1 MAEQVN
7 APADEARA
15 PRRRVRDRIAESL
28 GVTEG
33 KKEEIYLQVSRSAS
47 LGDVS
52 YWLQVLF
59 AAGIATL
66 GLVLN
71 SPAVIIGA
79 MLISPLM
86 GPILASGLALA
97 AGDLVLG
104 ARAAVNL
111 TLSCLAA
118 VSFAVLLVAVLPF
131 REVTDEIAART
142 QPNTLDLVIALFSGA
157 VGSVATCKEVK
168 GVVTSIPGVAIAVA
182 LMPPL
187 CVVGFGLG
195 LALSVNMED
204 GLRLARGGGLLFLTN
219 LVAIIFTAMVVF
231 VALHVD
237 TKRVRERA
245 REWQREDAESAWVRS
260 LIVRTPIPDRLRT
273 VGSLPGRFVAV
284 AVMILLILV
293 PLTQSFLHLKD
304 EIARKQQENR
314 IRLAATELWEQN
326 FSRMPDGEP
335 RCYLG
340 QLSLL
345 DREGKL
351 ALLLR
356 VFTIKPY
363 TADEKAEYTRL
374 VAARVGRPAQS
385 IALRLIEVPT
395 VSGELLAKAQEGAR
409 EEALKKDETQVE
421 EVLTLAQL
429 QTSYAQTVET
439 ALADLRLPPPAR
451 LLDYEVTTGAGA
463 SSQVRLVYLSERDI
477 DADAQALI
485 ADDVRS
491 RFENP
496 QAGVLFE
503 RIATS
508 TGPLAFARNRAELTT
523 ADAEL
528 LDRAGQQLQRLPSL
542 RAEVAAGTDK
552 GERDGM
558 AEERARA
565 VADYLSTKWQ
575 VTPERIDTKPGALD
589 KRGVVLTVKTGESN
603 PRPE

>member
-1 MAEQVN
+1 MAEQLN
-7 APADEARA
+7 APASVTPA
-15 PRRRVRDRIAESL
+15 PRRRRVRDQLAESL
-28 GVTEG
+28 GVSQE

-59 AAGIATL
+59 SAGIATL

-104 ARAAVNL
+104 ARATANL
-111 TLSCLAA
+111 ALSCVVA
-118 VSFAVLLVAVLPF
+118 VAFAVLLVAVLPF
-131 REVTDEIAART
+131 REVTAEIAART

-157 VGSVATCKEVK
+157 VGSIATCKEVK

-187 CVVGFGLG
+187 CVVGYGVG
-195 LALSVNMED
+195 IALSLSLAD
-204 GLRLARGGGLLFLTN
+204 GARIAQGGGLLFLTN

-237 TKRVRERA
+237 TERVRERA

-273 VGSLPGRFVAV
+273 VGSLPGRFVAIV
-284 AVMILLILV
+284 VTILLILV
-293 PLTQSFLHLKD
+293 PLTQSFLHLKA
-304 EIARKQQENR
+304 EITRQQQENR

-326 FSRMPDGEP
+326 FSRMPDGEQ

-356 VFTIKPY
+356 VFTVKPY

-374 VAARVGRPAQS
+374 VAARVGRPAQAV
-385 IALRLIEVPT
+385 ALRLIEIPT
-395 VSGELLAKAQEGAR
+395 VSSELLTKAREGAR
-409 EEALKKDETQVE
+409 DEAIKKDEPRVE
-421 EVLTLAQL
+421 EVLTLGQM
-429 QTSYAQTVET
+429 QTTYAQGVET
-439 ALADLRLPPPAR
+439 ALADLRLPPPAK

-463 SSQVRLVYLSERDI
+463 ATQIRLVYLSERDI
-477 DADAQALI
+477 EADAQALI
-485 ADDVRS
+485 ADGVRTS
-491 RFENP
+491 LENP
-496 QAGVLFE
+496 QARVIFE

-508 TGPLAFARNRAELTT
+508 AGLLAFARNRVEVTPT
-523 ADAEL
+523 DAEL
-528 LDRAGQQLQRLPSL
+528 LDRAGQQLQRYPSL
-542 RAEVAAGTDK
+542 RAEVAAGADK
-552 GERDGM
+552 GERGDV
-558 AEERARA
+558 ADERARA
-565 VADYLSTKWQ
+565 VADYLSAKWQ
-575 VTPERIDTKPGALD
+575 VIPERIDRKPGALD
-589 KRGVVLTVKTGESN
+589 RRGAVLTIKAGGSN
-603 PRPE
+603 P

>member
-1 MAEQVN
+1 MAEQLG
-7 APADEARA
+7 ATEMEARA
-15 PRRRVRDRIAESL
+15 QRRRRVRDRLAESL
-28 GVTEG
+28 GVSEE
-33 KKEEIYLQVSRSAS
+33 KKEEIYLQISRSAS
-47 LGDVS
+47 LRDVS

-59 AAGIATL
+59 SAGIATL

-104 ARAAVNL
+104 ARAAANL
-111 TLSCLAA
+111 ALSCVVA

-131 REVTDEIAART
+131 REVTAEIAART

-187 CVVGFGLG
+187 CVVGYGAG
-195 LALSVNMED
+195 LALSVNVAD
-204 GLRLARGGGLLFLTN
+204 GARIAQGGGLLFLTN

-231 VALHVD
+231 VALHID
-237 TKRVRERA
+237 TERVRERA
-245 REWQREDAESAWVRS
+245 REWQREDAESMWVRS
-260 LIVRTPIPDRLRT
+260 LIVRLPIPDTLRT
-273 VGSLPGRFVAV
+273 VGSLPGRFVAIV
-284 AVMILLILV
+284 VMILLLLV

-304 EIARKQQENR
+304 EIARKQQENS

-326 FSRMPDGEP
+326 FSRMPDGQQ

-351 ALLLR
+351 ALLMR

-363 TADEKAEYTRL
+363 TPEEKAEYTRL
-374 VAARVGRPAQS
+374 VAARVGRPVPS
-385 IALRLIEVPT
+385 VALRLIEIPT
-395 VSGELLAKAQEGAR
+395 VSSELLAKARDEAR
-409 EEALKKDETQVE
+409 GEPVVKEESRVE

-429 QTSYAQTVET
+429 QSNYSQGVET

-451 LLDYEVTTGAGA
+451 LLGHEVTTADA
-463 SSQVRLVYLSERDI
+463 KSQVKLVYLSERDI
-477 DADAQALI
+477 EPDALGLLVGDIRARL
-485 ADDVRS
+485 
-491 RFENP
+491 ENP
-496 QAGVLFE
+496 QTRVVFE
-503 RIATS
+503 RVAAS
-508 TGPLAFARNRAELTT
+508 SGPLAFARNRAEF
-523 ADAEL
+523 APDGAEL
-528 LDRAGQQLQRLPSL
+528 LDGAGQHLQRFASL
-542 RAEVAAGTDK
+542 RAEVASGADK
-552 GERDGM
+552 GERQGV
-558 AEERARA
+558 AEERVRA
-565 VADYLSTKWQ
+565 VADYLLTKWQ
-575 VTPERIDTKPGALD
+575 VAPERLDTKPGALD
-589 KRGVVLTVKTGESN
+589 GRGAVLTVKAGESS
-603 PRPE
+603 PQP